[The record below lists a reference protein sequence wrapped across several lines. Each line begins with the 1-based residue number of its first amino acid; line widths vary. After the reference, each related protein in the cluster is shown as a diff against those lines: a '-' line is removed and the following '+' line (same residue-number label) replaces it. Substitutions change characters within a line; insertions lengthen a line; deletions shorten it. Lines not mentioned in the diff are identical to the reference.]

1 MTSLTLFGSLKLLR
15 HDKFDRKTL
24 QIISEVPLI
33 ILFCSTFVI
42 PFISYAQLSL
52 TSVGTPVVIDF
63 STAVSGVN
71 AASLNSVAVTEFMNS
86 SPSSGKLDADAWAIL
101 LDGAGTGDAAAFP
114 GTTGTTP
121 VFAAMTALGHA
132 SNTGIGAGNFSS
144 DRELILIPSGSY
156 WTNGSLTLKI
166 ANNTGENLTGLTVSY
181 KLKVYND
188 QGRAHKVEFW
198 YSPSNVANK

>member
-1 MTSLTLFGSLKLLR
+1 LTLFGSLKLLR

-24 QIISEVPLI
+24 QIISEEPLI
-33 ILFCSTFVI
+33 ILFYSTFVI

-101 LDGAGTGDAAAFP
+101 LDGAYAHDGRVFVRGWDGPFALEVYDLQGRRVIADAFEA
-114 GTTGTTP
+114 
-121 VFAAMTALGHA
+121 
-132 SNTGIGAGNFSS
+132 GAGN
-144 DRELILIPSGSY
+144 
-156 WTNGSLTLKI
+156 
-166 ANNTGENLTGLTVSY
+166 TGWATGVVPYIYLLRCMTSQGVKSI
-181 KLKVYND
+181 KL
-188 QGRAHKVEFW
+188 RL
-198 YSPSNVANK
+198 